1 MRGIAATD
9 TPRWPMPS
17 LLVMSATVFLSVTTE
32 LVPAGLL
39 PAMSHDLHVTPGRLG
54 LLVTAFAAVM
64 AISAA
69 PLGFATTRF
78 PPRALLTATLLGYT
92 ASNVV
97 MSVCS
102 SYWVALGARLLGGL
116 THAVFWITI
125 QSFAGRI
132 VAPERVGRAITIV
145 FAGGNLSILLGI
157 PAGTALGQAI
167 GWRATFGVLAG
178 VSLALALAVWRILPE
193 PGPAMAA
200 DSEPVRPAHVVR
212 TPGLLILIGVTAA
225 TVLGHFSFSTYVVPF
240 LLHVGVTTAAIPS
253 ALLCFGIGGAVGAVL
268 AGVYADRRLRP
279 ATVTAAALL
288 VAAYGLLTAT
298 AVVGGAAPAV
308 AVAGL
313 VVAGMVMGSAPA
325 LWQTRLMRIT
335 PHGTEAAT
343 ALNASAFNIGI
354 GGGALLGGVVIDQ
367 WGPAALPAIA
377 VALTAVGLTLR
388 VLGDRAR
395 SLSPSGLA
403 GRSPAQPSGDGSAD
417 DRGHREVAAG
427 GDPHG
432 RVRVRVDDD
441 RAQLAGG
448 QHIQ

>member
-1 MRGIAATD
+1 MPAIGATA
-9 TPRWPMPS
+9 RLPMAS

-64 AISAA
+64 AMSAA
-69 PLGFATTRF
+69 PLGFVTTRF
-78 PPRALLTATLLGYT
+78 PQRALLAATLLGYS

-102 SYWVALGARLLGGL
+102 SYWVALGARLLGGF

-125 QSFAGRI
+125 QTFTGRI
-132 VAPERVGRAITIV
+132 VAPDRVGRAITIV
-145 FAGGNLSILLGI
+145 FVGGNVAILLGI
-157 PAGTALGQAI
+157 PAGTALGQAV

-178 VSLALALAVWRILPE
+178 VSLALALAARHVLPE
-193 PGPAMAA
+193 PGPAATA
-200 DSEPVRPAHVVR
+200 DSEPVRLAQVVR

-240 LLHVGVTTAAIPS
+240 LLHTGVTTSAIPS
-253 ALLCFGIGGAVGAVL
+253 ALLCYGIGGAVGAVL
-268 AGVYADRRLRP
+268 AGVFADRRLRS
-279 ATVTAAALL
+279 ATVVAAALM
-288 VAAYGLLTAT
+288 VGAYAMLTAT
-298 AVVGGAAPAV
+298 AVLGDAARAV
-308 AVAGL
+308 TVAGL
-313 VVAGMVMGSAPA
+313 VVAGMVMGSLPA
-325 LWQTRLMRIT
+325 FWQTRLMRT
-335 PHGTEAAT
+335 APHATEAAT
-343 ALNASAFNIGI
+343 ALGASAFNIGI
-354 GGGALLGGVVIDQ
+354 GGGALLGGLAIDR

-377 VALTAVGLTLR
+377 AAFTGLGLTLR
-388 VLGDRAR
+388 LLGDRR
-395 SLSPSGLA
+395 
-403 GRSPAQPSGDGSAD
+403 AD

-432 RVRVRVDDD
+432 RVGGRVDDD

-448 QHIQ
+448 QHVQ